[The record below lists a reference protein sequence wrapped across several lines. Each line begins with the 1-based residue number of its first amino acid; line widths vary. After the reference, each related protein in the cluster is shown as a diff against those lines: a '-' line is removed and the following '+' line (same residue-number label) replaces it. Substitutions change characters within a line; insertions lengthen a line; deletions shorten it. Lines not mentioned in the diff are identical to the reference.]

1 MEFLNDAYKHCK
13 VIGADG
19 KTELIKAPFASN
31 MPKR

>member
-19 KTELIKAPFASN
+19 KATELIKTAPFASK
-31 MPKR
+31 MR